1 MNEPH
6 ESLHVLMISDVYF
19 PRINGVSTSTA
30 TFREDLQALGHRV
43 TLVVPAYPQ
52 ATGEADPDIIRVPSR
67 YLPMDPEDRMMHWS
81 ALKGLED
88 RFADSGFD
96 LVHVQTPFVA
106 HYFGRRIARRLG
118 LPMVESYHTFFEEY
132 LFHYLPWLP
141 RACLR
146 SAARRFSRGQC
157 NEVDRVI
164 VPSIAMRDVLQDYGV
179 RTPMDIVP
187 TGLTPAAFTPGDGS
201 RFRTSMGI
209 PLDRPL
215 LVHVGRIAHEKNIG
229 FLLEVV
235 DRLRHRI
242 DDVLLLIAGEGP
254 ARATLARQVERLEL
268 EAHVRFTGY
277 LDRQVGL
284 KDCYCAGDVFVFA
297 SRTETQGLVLIE
309 SMAQGTPVVST
320 AVMGT
325 RDIVGPQRGAIEV
338 REQAEEFA
346 GALER
351 VLSDTDGRARM
362 ADEARAFARE
372 WSARA
377 MAARMVE
384 TYRMAQG
391 WGDVVDTE
399 GLAESAHS

>member
-1 MNEPH
+1 MAA
-6 ESLHVLMISDVYF
+6 LHILMISDVYF

-43 TLVVPAYPQ
+43 TLIAPAYPQ
-52 ATGEADPDIIRVPSR
+52 ATGEEDPDIIRVPSR
-67 YLPMDPEDRMMHWS
+67 YLPMDPEDRMMRWS
-81 ALKGLED
+81 ALKRLEN
-88 RFADSGFD
+88 RLAGSGFE
-96 LVHVQTPFVA
+96 LVHVQTPFIA
-106 HYFGRRIARRLG
+106 HYFGRRIARRLAV
-118 LPMVESYHTFFEEY
+118 PMVESYHTFFQEY

-164 VPSIAMRDVLQDYGV
+164 VPSIAMRDVLQGYGV
-179 RTPMDIVP
+179 ATPIDIVP

-201 RFRTSMGI
+201 RFRTAMGI

-215 LVHVGRIAHEKNIG
+215 LVHVGRVAHEKNIG

-254 ARATLARQVERLEL
+254 ARASLARQVERLQL
-268 EAHVRFTGY
+268 EANVRFTGY
-277 LDRQVGL
+277 LDRHAGL

-338 REQAEEFA
+338 REQADEFA
-346 GALER
+346 GTLER
-351 VLSDTDGRARM
+351 LLSDPDRRARM

-377 MAARMVE
+377 MAETMLGTYQAAGGQGRQPGTAEVVE
-384 TYRMAQG
+384 Q
-391 WGDVVDTE
+391 V
-399 GLAESAHS
+399 

>member
-1 MNEPH
+1 
-6 ESLHVLMISDVYF
+6 MITDVYF

-43 TLVVPAYPQ
+43 SLVAPAYPQ
-52 ATGEADPDIIRVPSR
+52 AAGEEDPDVIRVPSR
-67 YLPMDPEDRMMHWS
+67 YLPMDPEDRMMRWS
-81 ALKGLED
+81 ALKRLDQRLAG
-88 RFADSGFD
+88 ADFD

-118 LPMVESYHTFFEEY
+118 LPLVESYHTFFEEY

-164 VPSIAMRDVLQDYGV
+164 VPSIAMRDVLHGYGV
-179 RTPMDIVP
+179 GTPIDIVP
-187 TGLTPAAFTPGDGS
+187 TGLAPAAFTPGDGS
-201 RFRTSMGI
+201 RFRTAMGI

-215 LVHVGRIAHEKNIG
+215 LVHVGRVAHEKNIG

-235 DRLRHRI
+235 DRLRRRI

-254 ARATLARQVERLEL
+254 ARTSLTRQVERLEL

-277 LDRQVGL
+277 LDRHVGL

-346 GALER
+346 GTLER
-351 VLSDTDGRARM
+351 LLADTDARARM

-377 MAARMVE
+377 MAEKMVE
-384 TYRMAQG
+384 TYRTASDRGRQTG
-391 WGDVVDTE
+391 T
-399 GLAESAHS
+399 AEVTGQA

>member
-1 MNEPH
+1 
-6 ESLHVLMISDVYF
+6 MISDVYF

-43 TLVVPAYPQ
+43 TLVAPAYPQ
-52 ATGEADPDIIRVPSR
+52 ANGEDDPDIIRVPSR
-67 YLPMDPEDRMMHWS
+67 YLPMDPEDRMMRWS
-81 ALKGLED
+81 ALKRLES
-88 RFADSGFD
+88 RLAGSGID

-106 HYFGRRIARRLG
+106 HYFGRRVARRLR
-118 LPMVESYHTFFEEY
+118 LPLVESYHTFFEEY

-141 RACLR
+141 KTSLRA
-146 SAARRFSRGQC
+146 AARRFSRGQC

-164 VPSIAMRDVLQDYGV
+164 VPSIAMRDVLHGYGV

-201 RFRTSMGI
+201 RFRMAMGI

-254 ARATLARQVERLEL
+254 ARATLARQVERREL

-277 LDRQVGL
+277 LDRHVGL

-346 GALER
+346 GTLER
-351 VLSDTDGRARM
+351 LLSDTDGRARM
-362 ADEARAFARE
+362 ADAARAFARE

-377 MAARMVE
+377 MAQKMVE
-384 TYRMAQG
+384 TYVAA
-391 WGDVVDTE
+391 GDRGPQAGTTGATE
-399 GLAESAHS
+399 QA

>member
-1 MNEPH
+1 
-6 ESLHVLMISDVYF
+6 MISDVYF

-30 TFREDLQALGHRV
+30 TFREELLALGHRV
-43 TLVVPAYPQ
+43 TLITPAYPQ
-52 ATGEADPDIIRVPSR
+52 AAGGEEPDIIRVPSR
-67 YLPMDPEDRMMHWS
+67 YLPMDPEDRMMRWS
-81 ALKGLED
+81 ALKRLDIRLAG
-88 RFADSGFD
+88 SGFD

-106 HYFGRRIARRLG
+106 HCFGRRVARRLG
-118 LPMVESYHTFFEEY
+118 LPLVESYHTFFEEY

-164 VPSIAMRDVLQDYGV
+164 VPSLAMRDVLHGYGV
-179 RTPMDIVP
+179 GTPMDIVP
-187 TGLTPAAFTPGDGS
+187 TGLAPAAFTPGDGS
-201 RFRTSMGI
+201 RFRTAMGI
-209 PLDRPL
+209 PLERPL
-215 LVHVGRIAHEKNIG
+215 LVHVGRVAHEKNIG

-254 ARATLARQVERLEL
+254 ARTTLARQVERLDL
-268 EAHVRFTGY
+268 QAHVRFTGY
-277 LDRQVGL
+277 LDRHVGL

-338 REQAEEFA
+338 REQIEEFA
-346 GALER
+346 GTLER
-351 VLSDTDGRARM
+351 LLSDTDGRARM

-377 MAARMVE
+377 VAERMVE
-384 TYRMAQG
+384 TYGKATGTRETTDHHAPDGRRMRT
-391 WGDVVDTE
+391 GDR
-399 GLAESAHS
+399 